1 MIVYSSFIIFI
12 AAVLSVIQGLVAE
25 EILGCGGF
33 IKSHASIDY
42 SKVHIKLYTKSGS
55 LKDQTECAPN
65 NGYYFLPLYDKGEY
79 ILKVV
84 PPRGWSFEPTEISL
98 DVDGR
103 TDICSQGKDIN
114 FTFKG
119 FGIAGRVTSSQSSPQ
134 SQGPAGVTVVLYK
147 DKIDKENSIGTT
159 TTSKGGIFSF
169 TPIQPGKYILV
180 ATHPIWKMEKNTVE
194 VIVKEGN
201 TELPDNSLTVF
212 GYDVNGR
219 VMSEDNQPVTGVFFV
234 LFGTGAFKDCSTVPQ
249 TMEITSDPTW
259 GKPLCHVTSDTSG
272 KFRFPAL
279 TNGNYRLIAHYSAP
293 QTKFHVQPSELT
305 FTIDQGSVTL
315 PQEFRIIGFTVSG
328 IVLLS
333 SSKDKIPLSNAKIF
347 ISGKQVATTDTN
359 GRYLIDK
366 MKAGQYSLKI
376 DAPDVKFDEVNVKIS
391 ASSPELPISTPSSY
405 KVCGTVTL
413 SAKGT
418 LHHRKVIIEN
428 AGATFHREID
438 TDPKTGDYC
447 LYLPPGKYQFSV
459 EVNTEEKTKGLQF
472 FPLQQTIDVSGKPIK
487 NVNFLQLK
495 ATLSGSIKCLSSD
508 SSCNQAFVTL
518 KVLDGLTVKTI
529 QAQNGNYEF
538 SEILPGHYEVLIDT
552 DIFCW
557 ESPIQQISV
566 TSEKATVPPFKQ
578 TGFTVTFISS
588 HDSAVEFFDPG
599 KSKKIALT
607 LPMGS
612 TRHCVSS
619 PGIYKFIPK
628 SCHIYGK
635 EYYTWDTTNQSPI
648 ILTSN
653 EHRHRG
659 KIMVPSSS
667 SEVGEVDIKVK
678 IEAGDKTIHSPVKFS
693 RTKDNYQY
701 LFEFNANVD
710 TIYVIT
716 PQSDIILFSPP
727 SLKITGT
734 NDCNNEAAIF
744 NGQVG
749 RIIEGKVSP
758 PLEGVTI
765 RIFGRDKGAPV
776 HTLVTPQDGK
786 YRVGPLDGSMDY
798 TVTAEKSGF
807 SITENRDADGVF
819 YAEKLAEVIVDVVDQ
834 ADESPLQGVLLSLSG
849 GQGGYR
855 KNSMTGSEGR
865 LVFNSL
871 SSGEYYLR
879 AMMKEYKFDPPSKI
893 IKVSEGATV
902 RIKLIAKRVAFSAHG
917 MVTSL
922 NGEPEPGL
930 IVEAQGLSG
939 SLKNSPSSS
948 CDSLQEEATTEE
960 NGRFR
965 IRGLEPG
972 CHYVVK
978 LKDNEFQTNSR
989 VYRASPDGIDVEVVD
1004 RDVEGLRFIAFHPIP
1019 RTDVSVHVIADQV
1032 EHYKGLKVKL
1042 CREDQPDSPI
1052 HSVRIDPQQ
1061 ASKFTSYSNP
1071 GFLMHFPALQSNG
1084 KKYFVQLESSLSPA
1098 LYKYKVIPSYFEAN
1112 TSFKALTLIFKAERR
1127 IDHGEMN
1134 QSSMIA
1140 LPFIMIVAIA
1150 FLNREKLWSWLN
1162 IRIEQW
1168 SKAGPVQRSPAIQSI
1183 PIDPRTDDI
1192 IVEQI
1197 MNINKRKTKPRKT

>member
-1 MIVYSSFIIFI
+1 MTMYSCFIVFTI
-12 AAVLSVIQGLVAE
+12 AILSVIQGLLGE

-98 DVDGR
+98 DVDGT

-119 FGIAGRVTSSQSSPQ
+119 FGIAGRVTSSKSPESS
-134 SQGPAGVTVVLYK
+134 GPSGVTVVLYK
-147 DKIDKENSIGTT
+147 EKIHNDNSIGTT
-159 TTSKGGIFSF
+159 TTSKGGVFSF

-180 ATHPIWKMEKNTVE
+180 ASHSVWRMEKNTVD
-194 VIVKEGN
+194 VTVREGN

-212 GYDVNGR
+212 GYDVKGR
-219 VMSEDNQPVTGVFFV
+219 VITEDNHPVSGVSFV
-234 LFGTGAFKDCSTVPQ
+234 LFGTGGFKDCPAVPSS
-249 TMEITSDPTW
+249 MEIKTDAKW
-259 GKPLCHVTSDTSG
+259 GKPLCHVTSSPSG
-272 KFRFPAL
+272 VFTFPAL
-279 TNGNYRLIAHYSAP
+279 TNGNYRLIPHYSTP
-293 QTKFHVQPSELT
+293 QTKFHVQPPELV
-305 FTIDQGSVTL
+305 FTVDHSSVNL
-315 PQEFRIIGFTVSG
+315 PRDFKVTGFTVSG
-328 IVLLS
+328 TVLL
-333 SSKDKIPLSNAKIF
+333 SSKDKIPLPNAKVF
-347 ISGKQVATTDTN
+347 ISGKQVATTDKL
-359 GRYLIDK
+359 GRYSVDK
-366 MKAGQYSLKI
+366 MKTGQYSLKI
-376 DAPDVKFDEVNVKIS
+376 EAPDVQFDEATVKIS
-391 ASSPELPISTPSSY
+391 ANSPELPISSPSTY

-413 SAKGT
+413 STKGT
-418 LHHRKVIIEN
+418 LHHRKVILEN
-428 AGATFHREID
+428 PGATLRREIE

-447 LYLPPGKYQFSV
+447 VFLIPGKYQFSV
-459 EVNTEEKTKGLQF
+459 VVDTEEKTKGLQF
-472 FPLQQTIDVSGKPIK
+472 FPLQQTIDVSGKPIN

-495 ATLSGSIKCLSSD
+495 AILSGSIKCLSTE

-518 KVLDGLTVKTI
+518 KILDGLTVKTI

-538 SEILPGHYEVLIDT
+538 SEVLPGHYEVLIDT
-552 DIFCW
+552 DVFCW
-557 ESPIQQISV
+557 ENPIQQISV
-566 TSEKATVPPFKQ
+566 TSEKASVPPFKQ

-628 SCHIYGK
+628 SCHIYSK
-635 EYYTWDTTNQSPI
+635 EFYPWDTTNQNPI

-659 KIMVPSSS
+659 KILVPSSS

-678 IEAGDKTIHSPVKFS
+678 IETGEKTIYSPVKFS
-693 RTKDNYQY
+693 RTKDTYQY
-701 LFEFNANVD
+701 IFEFNANVD
-710 TIYVIT
+710 SIYVIT

-734 NDCNNEAAIF
+734 NDCNNDAATF
-744 NGQVG
+744 TGQIG
-749 RIIEGKVSP
+749 RIIEGKISP
-758 PLEGVTI
+758 ALEGVTI
-765 RIFGRDKGAPV
+765 KIFGKDKEAPV
-776 HTLVTPQDGK
+776 HTLVTQQDGN
-786 YRVGPLDGSMDY
+786 YRIGPLDGSVEY

-807 SITENRDADGVF
+807 SITRHRDSDGIF
-819 YAEKLAEVIVDVVDQ
+819 YAEKLAEVVVDVVDQ
-834 ADESPLQGVLLSLSG
+834 DESPLPGVLLSLSG

-855 KNSMTGSEGR
+855 KNSVTGGQGQ

-879 AMMKEYKFDPPSKI
+879 AVMKEYRFDPPSKI

-902 RIKLIAKRVAFSAHG
+902 QIKLLAKRVAFSAVG
-917 MVTSL
+917 TVTSL

-930 IVEAQGLSG
+930 IVEAQGGSG
-939 SLKNSPSSS
+939 IPRNSPSSS
-948 CDSLQEEATTEE
+948 CDSLLEEATTEE

-972 CHYVVK
+972 CDYVVR

-989 VYRASPDGIDVEVVD
+989 VYRASPEGIDVQVID
-1004 RDVEGLRFIAFHPIP
+1004 TDVEGLRFIAFHPIP
-1019 RTDVSVHVIADQV
+1019 RTDLSVHVIADQV
-1032 EHYKGLKVKL
+1032 DHYRTLKVKL

-1061 ASKFTSYSNP
+1061 ASKFNSHSNP
-1071 GFLMHFPALQSNG
+1071 GFLMHFPPLQSNG
-1084 KKYFVQLESSLSPA
+1084 KKYFVQLESSLSTA

-1112 TSFKALTLIFKAERR
+1112 TSFKALTLRFKAERK

-1134 QSSMIA
+1134 QSSVIA
-1140 LPFIMIVAIA
+1140 LPFIMLVAIA
-1150 FLNREKLWSWLN
+1150 FLNREKLWVWLN
-1162 IRIEQW
+1162 VRIEQW
-1168 SKAGPVQRSPAIQSI
+1168 SKAGPVQRSPVPQSI